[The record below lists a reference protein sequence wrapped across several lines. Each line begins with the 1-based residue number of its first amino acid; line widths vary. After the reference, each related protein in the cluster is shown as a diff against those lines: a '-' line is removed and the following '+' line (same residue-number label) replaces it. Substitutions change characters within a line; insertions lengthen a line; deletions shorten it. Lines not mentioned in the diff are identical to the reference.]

1 MAKIKLT
8 KNEYKKQKDALKRYT
23 RYLPTLELKK
33 QQLLAEI
40 RRVHEEMQ
48 SKRTKLKALE
58 KRMADWIAV
67 FADKPDLRELLK
79 VKGII
84 TEKGNIAGIDIPLF
98 KNVAFEEQDYD
109 LVKTPLW
116 VDAGLEVAK
125 DSILL
130 EKELDILQEQEQLI
144 QRELRTT
151 VQRIN
156 LFEKVMIPRA
166 VENIRVIR
174 IFMGDQ
180 DTAAVVR
187 GKISKSKIEKKK
199 LEQTA

>member
-1 MAKIKLT
+1 
-8 KNEYKKQKDALKRYT
+8 
-23 RYLPTLELKK
+23 
-33 QQLLAEI
+33 
-40 RRVHEEMQ
+40 
-48 SKRTKLKALE
+48 
-58 KRMADWIAV
+58 
-67 FADKPDLRELLK
+67 

-156 LFEKVMIPRA
+156 LFEKV
-166 VENIRVIR
+166 
-174 IFMGDQ
+174 
-180 DTAAVVR
+180 
-187 GKISKSKIEKKK
+187 
-199 LEQTA
+199 